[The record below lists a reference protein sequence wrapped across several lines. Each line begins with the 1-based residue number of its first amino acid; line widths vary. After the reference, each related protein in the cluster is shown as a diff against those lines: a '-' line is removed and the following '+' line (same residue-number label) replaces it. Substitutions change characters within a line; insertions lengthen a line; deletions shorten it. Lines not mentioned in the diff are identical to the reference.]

1 MWDVGRASRSVVI
14 KLPYRANV
22 QNVKKNERGGG
33 ETPLWVW
40 EFSLHNT
47 AFLQYLIQMI
57 TSTITKMFIFI

>member
-22 QNVKKNERGGG
+22 QNVKKNEGG
-33 ETPLWVW
+33 TPLWVW

-47 AFLQYLIQMI
+47 AFLQYLIQII
-57 TSTITKMFIFI
+57 TSTITKIFIFI

>member
-22 QNVKKNERGGG
+22 NVKKNEGGRR
-33 ETPLWVW
+33 TSLWVW

-47 AFLQYLIQMI
+47 AFLQYLIQII
-57 TSTITKMFIFI
+57 TSTITKIFIFI

>member
-14 KLPYRANV
+14 KLPYTANV
-22 QNVKKNERGGG
+22 QNVKKNEGGG
-33 ETPLWVW
+33 TTPLWVW

>member
-22 QNVKKNERGGG
+22 QNVKKNEGGG

-57 TSTITKMFIFI
+57 TSTIKMFIFI